1 MIEVL
6 GVWVTWMVIQYA
18 LFDATY
24 DDWKKDK
31 DYYKRIPR
39 KIDWCVMEGRYMLVK
54 EHTTKYKQTKIGE
67 FRLNRS
73 YTMDEDIMTGET
85 TNKRLV
91 KFSIQWRK

>member
-31 DYYKRIPR
+31 D
-39 KIDWCVMEGRYMLVK
+39 
-54 EHTTKYKQTKIGE
+54 
-67 FRLNRS
+67 
-73 YTMDEDIMTGET
+73 
-85 TNKRLV
+85 
-91 KFSIQWRK
+91 